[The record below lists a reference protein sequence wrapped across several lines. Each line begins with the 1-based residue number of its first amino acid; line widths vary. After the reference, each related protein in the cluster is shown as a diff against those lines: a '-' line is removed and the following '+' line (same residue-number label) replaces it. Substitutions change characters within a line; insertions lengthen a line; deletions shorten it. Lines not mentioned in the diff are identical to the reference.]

1 MGRPHFFRKTDRQ
14 TDGKFSTADPE
25 PQTEFGGGER
35 CSTEGSELGE
45 ERKKNNKNNVFNSV
59 MTFGENE
66 SLDDWYK
73 SKEETVR
80 EIHCVMIGQRVLIWG
95 EGRF

>member
-1 MGRPHFFRKTDRQ
+1 MGSFLQLTPSPKL
-14 TDGKFSTADPE
+14 S
-25 PQTEFGGGER
+25 
-35 CSTEGSELGE
+35 LGE
-45 ERKKNNKNNVFNSV
+45 ERDAAQKGASWRKKEKKNNKNNVFNSV